1 MWAAMAD
8 PNSIYLSVL
17 IAGVVLTVVVGQILV
32 RSGRPFLEDVFDRP
46 ETVSSVT
53 RLLVVLFHLIVLGV
67 IALVATID
75 VTFDNPLETI
85 VVRLGFVLLVLGG
98 AHAGTLLVLARLRK
112 RRHEQILLDEMNA
125 QAEQARRGRAQ
136 PFDNQGIGSPRAYTN
151 PSAGHTQSYAGQPYS
166 GRTQPGQPYTGQR
179 SDPGGDHP
187 AIEPGSSQGR

>member
-17 IAGVVLTVVVGQILV
+17 IAGVVLTIVIGQILI

-46 ETVSSVT
+46 ETASSVT
-53 RLLVVLFHLIVLGV
+53 RLLVVLFHLVVLGV

-136 PFDNQGIGSPRAYTN
+136 PFDNKGIGSPRAHTN
-151 PSAGHTQSYAGQPYS
+151 PAAGQTQTYPYS
-166 GRTQPGQPYTGQR
+166 GQR
-179 SDPGGDHP
+179 SDPGDYP
-187 AIEPGSSQGR
+187 VIEPGSQPR